1 VAECGLA
8 HPEVL
13 ERAGLAGWSGL
24 ALGMGLDRLLMLRKG
39 IPDIR
44 LLRSADPRI
53 AGQMTDLARYRP
65 VSAMPPIR
73 RDLSVAVEAADTAED
88 LGDRVRDALGPDADA
103 VEEVAVLAE
112 TPYDQLPPQA
122 VARLGI
128 GPHQK
133 NVLVR
138 VVLRHLERT
147 LTDEEA
153 NRLRDRVY
161 AALHQG
167 SVHQWA
173 ARSP

>member
-1 VAECGLA
+1 VRLA

-13 ERAGLAGWSGL
+13 ARWSGL

-53 AGQMTDLARYRP
+53 AGQMADLAAYRP
-65 VSAMPPIR
+65 VSAMPPVR
-73 RDLSVAVEAADTAED
+73 RDLSVAVDADDGAED
-88 LGDRVRDALGPDADA
+88 LGDRVRHALAPDAEA

-112 TPYDQLPPQA
+112 TPYDQLPAQA

-128 GPHQK
+128 SAGQK

-147 LTDEEA
+147 LTAEEA
-153 NRLRDRVY
+153 NRMRDRIY
-161 AALHQG
+161 MALHRG
-167 SVHQWA
+167 TSHQWS
-173 ARSP
+173 ARP